1 MKGIR
6 LRPLLNTTKSTE
18 EGSLTTRKG
27 EEIRE
32 KEEGAEV

>member
-18 EGSLTTRKG
+18 EGSLTTREG
-27 EEIRE
+27 EEIKE
-32 KEEGAEV
+32 KGEGTEV